1 MNIARDVIGCEIFYN
16 DDDDPYVGTIQV
28 EYTDLPCDE
37 LGFFIKSEKDDLYV
51 YVTFELWKKL
61 YEMAMKEIDLKVTYN
76 CSNQNVIKDEG

>member
-16 DDDDPYVGTIQV
+16 DDDDPYVGTIHV
-28 EYTDLPCDE
+28 EYTDLLCDE
-37 LGFFIKSEKDDLYV
+37 LGFFIKSEKGDLAV

-76 CSNQNVIKDEG
+76 CSNQSVKEVGT